1 MVNMISIE
9 PQNTL
14 HLLTAAP
21 RLWST
26 FMSEIMTVWQTGDLI
41 LLIGES
47 AQGFNAK
54 ALESFNQIAVLDTDL
69 TRLEVAKDDLPNHI
83 QVATIAD
90 WAAWTVQYQRTV
102 TWR

>member
-1 MVNMISIE
+1 MVNAISIK

-21 RLWST
+21 RLWAVLIP
-26 FMSEIMTVWQTGDLI
+26 EIFVVWQTGDLI
-41 LLIGES
+41 LLIGEGV
-47 AQGFNAK
+47 QGFCVK
-54 ALESFNQIAVLDTDL
+54 SLESFNHIAILDSDL
-69 TRLEVAKDDLPNHI
+69 SRLEVAKDEVPNHI